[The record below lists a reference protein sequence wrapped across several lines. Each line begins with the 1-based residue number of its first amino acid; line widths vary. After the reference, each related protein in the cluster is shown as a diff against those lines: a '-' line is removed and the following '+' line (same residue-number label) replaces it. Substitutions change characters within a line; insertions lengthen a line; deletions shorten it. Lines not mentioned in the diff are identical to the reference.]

1 MYPVPHPEAPCFTE
15 FIQVWMG
22 IAEREVS
29 SHPVTKHNGINIYT
43 LTVLANKEPRLTVP
57 VPSDR
62 YPLDGSLV
70 EVPEPL

>member
-1 MYPVPHPEAPCFTE
+1 
-15 FIQVWMG
+15 MG